1 MDKKQDGSKCDY
13 HILGHRAEEVT
24 AGLTEPRP
32 VLWID
37 VGLSASCWL
46 IAWYI
51 LVTVQS
57 FPRLAGAVE
66 VIGSD
71 FAPRLLAY
79 CMIVLG
85 MWLLWSGLISRRVEG
100 DRVDW
105 GICLRGKALLL
116 LLVLVYKVV
125 LPLLTFVPSTIALV
139 GASLWLFGE
148 RSIKTIAS
156 LSIITSLLIYYIFS
170 VQLKVPLP

>member
-1 MDKKQDGSKCDY
+1 
-13 HILGHRAEEVT
+13 
-24 AGLTEPRP
+24 
-32 VLWID
+32 
-37 VGLSASCWL
+37 
-46 IAWYI
+46 
-51 LVTVQS
+51 
-57 FPRLAGAVE
+57 
-66 VIGSD
+66 
-71 FAPRLLAY
+71 
-79 CMIVLG
+79 

-156 LSIITSLLIYYIFS
+156 LSIITSLLIYYIFRDYS
-170 VQLKVPLP
+170 SSECLTNDQKNMLPVIGSNFIS